1 MQDKLDLEEAKIA
14 EFQKKIK
21 SLERLLTA
29 AYNRRDKILVD
40 MNEGNF
46 GSMEW
51 LIKNPTIPGSSEAL
65 NVKFKEFYGDNY
77 SGVYPDGY
85 THDNYKPIQKNF
97 SFILGYSDKEK
108 RIANCKHFVDN
119 YMKFMEPFDDIS
131 SRYNPSI
138 LTTKVIG
145 FQFKSTEY
153 GLYSIGY
160 DPITKI
166 WYYYTTIYGKYDA
179 VKVFVNFDEAIEFAY
194 ELANKEEEND

>member
-14 EFQKKIK
+14 EFQKKLK
-21 SLERLLTA
+21 SLNRQLTA

-51 LIKNPTIPGSSEAL
+51 LIKNPTMPGSSEAL
-65 NVKFKEFYGDNY
+65 DNKFKELYGGNY

-97 SFILGYSDKEK
+97 SFVLGYSDKEK

-119 YMKFMEPFDDIS
+119 YMQFMVPFDETQ
-131 SRYNPSI
+131 SRWTKEFP
-138 LTTKVIG
+138 TKKVIG
-145 FQFKSTEY
+145 FQFKATED
-153 GLYSIGY
+153 GLHNLGY
-160 DPITKI
+160 DPEEGV
-166 WYYYTTIYGKYDA
+166 WYYYTTTYGKNDTE
-179 VKVFVNFDEAIEFAY
+179 KVFANFDDAIEFAY
-194 ELANKEEEND
+194 ELANEEEEND